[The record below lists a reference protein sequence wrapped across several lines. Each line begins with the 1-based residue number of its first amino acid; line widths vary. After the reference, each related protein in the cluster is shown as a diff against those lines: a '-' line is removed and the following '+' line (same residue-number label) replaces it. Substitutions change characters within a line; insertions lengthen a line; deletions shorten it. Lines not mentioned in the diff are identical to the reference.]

1 MSEAGG
7 AQPAEKIYA
16 TPASEVPFPVSNRG
30 ADSNGGAVSNGGS
43 PRSFFDAPPQPTSF
57 FEEARAVEDRA
68 GQRQPSPSSAPS
80 GAAGALVPD
89 ASQSP
94 RDVEPGDT
102 VGLVKR
108 ALDERLKP
116 LLVIALESARR
127 VAFEGDE
134 LCVEFTPEGRHLR
147 DTLSKPENRR
157 VLQEVCCEVLGRE
170 AGVRFITRSPGET
183 DDDSPPS
190 REDEARHEQKRLREL
205 AESHPL
211 VTQVRKSQRWEIVEV
226 RPLGARPPQQPQ

>member
-1 MSEAGG
+1 MSEAGR

-30 ADSNGGAVSNGGS
+30 ADSNAGAAPNGGS
-43 PRSFFDAPPQPTSF
+43 PRSFFDAPPPPPTSF
-57 FEEARAVEDRA
+57 FEEARAAEDRA
-68 GQRQPSPSSAPS
+68 RQSHPPPASSTAGAASAP
-80 GAAGALVPD
+80 APD
-89 ASQSP
+89 TPQTP
-94 RDVEPGDT
+94 RDVVPGDT

-134 LCVEFTPEGRHLR
+134 LCVEFTPEGRHMR
-147 DTLSKPENRR
+147 DTLSKPENMR
-157 VLQEVCCEVLGRE
+157 VLREVCCEVLGRE
-170 AGVRFITRSPGET
+170 AGVRVNTRSPGE
-183 DDDSPPS
+183 DEDSPPS
-190 REDEARHEQKRLREL
+190 REDEARSEQKRLREL

-226 RPLGARPPQQPQ
+226 RPLGARPPQQ